1 VQIFKRNSLE
11 RYASLGE
18 TFDPNWHMALFKMP
32 DPTKENDVVGA
43 VMKEG
48 YTLHGRV
55 IRSAEVGVVHNG

>member
-32 DPTKENDVVGA
+32 DPTKENNVVGA